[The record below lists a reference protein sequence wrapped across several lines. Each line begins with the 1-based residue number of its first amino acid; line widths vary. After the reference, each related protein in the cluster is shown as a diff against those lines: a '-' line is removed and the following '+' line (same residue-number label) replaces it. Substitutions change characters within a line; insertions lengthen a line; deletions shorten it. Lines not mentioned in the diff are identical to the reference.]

1 MRSIRWLAV
10 LCCAAI
16 ASSSALAAIEEPA
29 AQPAKVECQA
39 VASVRIVAGD
49 ENCDPVVLEAFGDGD
64 GTWVTEDG
72 DHLTLAFVGAGDPTD
87 ANGGQKL
94 VQKLRIAGDPDDPTS
109 QPKVLAFVGNDDS
122 GLKAGGPW
130 LGVQFSP
137 LPKPL
142 AAQLKIESGIGLM
155 ISNVYEGSPAD
166 AAGLQQYDVITAVDG
181 QKVTNNIGE
190 FLEKV
195 KVFQPGEA
203 HAFSVVRGGQPITA
217 NITIGTR
224 PAMDQMPKA
233 KYEPDGEEM
242 VGGNVFGRG
251 GMLQKDATGNWTFKG
266 FNLPDVPDV
275 MKMIPDVSDLDF
287 KFNLAVPGPG
297 SHQVYVGKSQGK
309 SIRVE
314 KQNDGPFTVTTTET
328 VNGNTNSTTKT
339 YATEEELKAGD
350 PEAHKLLQNGPSVHF
365 FGKPLDGNK
374 FEWRFDGDF
383 MKNHEEAMKRVEETM
398 KKLHE
403 NQGGV
408 FGFAPGAH
416 AGVILQRAKTSFE
429 TLPDG
434 KLRVTLRS
442 GEDELVDV
450 YENADALKAAR
461 PELYE
466 KYQSL
471 QSQK

>member
-10 LCCAAI
+10 LCCAAM
-16 ASSSALAAIEEPA
+16 ASNSARAAVEDPA
-29 AQPAKVECQA
+29 AEPAKVECKA
-39 VASVRIVAGD
+39 VATVQIVAGD
-49 ENCDPVVLEAFGDGD
+49 GNCDPVVLEAFGDGD
-64 GTWVTEDG
+64 GTWVTQDG
-72 DHLTLAFVGAGDPTD
+72 DHVALAFVGAGDPTQAGD
-87 ANGGQKL
+87 GTKV
-94 VQKLRIAGDPDDPTS
+94 VQKIRVAGDPNDPNS
-109 QPKVLAFVGNDDS
+109 QPKILTFFGSEDS

-142 AAQLKIESGIGLM
+142 ASQLKIESGVGLM
-155 ISNVYEGSPAD
+155 IGNVYEGSPAD

-181 QKVTNNIGE
+181 QKLTNDIGA

-203 HAFSVVRGGQPITA
+203 HAFSVVRGGQPVAA

-233 KYEPDGEEM
+233 KYESEGEEM

-251 GMLQKDATGNWTFKG
+251 GMLQKDPAGNWTFKG

-275 MKMIPDVSDLDF
+275 MKMIPDVHDMDF

-297 SHQVYVGKSQGK
+297 SQQVYVGKSQGK

-314 KQNDGPFTVTTTET
+314 KQNDGPYTVTTTET

-339 YATEEELKAGD
+339 YATEDELKAGD
-350 PEAHKLLQNGPSVHF
+350 AEAHKLLQNGPSVHF
-365 FGKPLDGNK
+365 FGKPVDGSK
-374 FEWRFDGDF
+374 FEWRIDGDF
-383 MKNHEEAMKRVEETM
+383 MKNHEEAMKRAEEAM

-403 NQGGV
+403 NGGA
-408 FGFAPGAH
+408 FGFVPGAH
-416 AGVILQRAKTSFE
+416 AGVIVQRAKTSFE

-434 KLRVTLRS
+434 KVKVTLRS

-461 PELYE
+461 PELYD